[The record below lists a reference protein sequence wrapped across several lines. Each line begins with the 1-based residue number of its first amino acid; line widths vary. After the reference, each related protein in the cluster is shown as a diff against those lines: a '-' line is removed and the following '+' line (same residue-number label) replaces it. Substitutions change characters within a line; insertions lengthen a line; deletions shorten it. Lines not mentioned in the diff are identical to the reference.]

1 MATGFYVLDNI
12 NDENSDKDNIITDI
26 DFLVN
31 AIDNIK
37 GNKGINDK
45 EYNDIM
51 GKLTSIRGNVENNSR
66 VNTLTDNNI
75 QGIREQINDYFMI
88 VGHLNECKDIID
100 EQIDSNPDINQSQ
113 KRMIEINKFENS
125 RDLSSIY
132 IFKILSVGFLVI
144 LLALHLG
151 GFLTWLKYIIIVVT
165 LFFMLLHIY
174 REVIYKKSNMDWNK
188 IKWDD
193 NQKGS
198 KNTM

>member
-1 MATGFYVLDNI
+1 MTTGFYVLDDI
-12 NDENSDKDNIITDI
+12 NDENSDKDNITTDI